1 MHFYKFD
8 GAGNDFVMIDNR
20 DGGITLTAKEIERIC
35 HRRIG
40 VGADGLI
47 LLESPKAAED
57 GDFVMRYY
65 NSDGQSATMCGNG
78 GRCIVA
84 FAHLL
89 GVIGRDTTFRAD
101 DGMHRAEIVVWN
113 DKERYGLVKLGMKEV
128 EADGIRRVLDGWLLN
143 TGVPHYVQRVEDID
157 SVDVKAEGC
166 RLRHHPDLGAE
177 GANVNFIC
185 DAADGSLVVRTYE
198 RGVEDET
205 WSCGTGVT
213 ACAIVSGNHSIRTR
227 GGDFKVEFEPT
238 GNRYEKVNL
247 IGPAAC
253 NFEGCVPAQGD

>member
-1 MHFYKFD
+1 
-8 GAGNDFVMIDNR
+8 MIDNR
-20 DGGITLTAKEIERIC
+20 DRVINLEAKQIERIC

-47 LLESPKAAED
+47 MLESPKSSDD

-65 NSDGQSATMCGNG
+65 NSDGHTATMCGNG

-89 GVIGRDTTFRAD
+89 GVVGKKTTFRAD
-101 DGMHRAEIVVWN
+101 DGLHTAEIVVWN

-128 EADGIRRVLDGWLLN
+128 SADGISRILDGWLLN
-143 TGVPHYVQRVEDID
+143 TGVPHYVQRVEDIESID
-157 SVDVKAEGC
+157 MKAEGS

-185 DAADGSLVVRTYE
+185 DNPDGSLMVRTYE

-213 ACAIVSGNHSIRTR
+213 ACAIVSGNHNIRTR
-227 GGDFKVEFEPT
+227 GGDFKVSFEADGKAYHNVT
-238 GNRYEKVNL
+238 L
-247 IGPAAC
+247 TGPAAC
-253 NFEGCVPAQGD
+253 NFEGTWN

>member
-1 MHFYKFD
+1 MIHFYKFD

-20 DGGITLTAKEIERIC
+20 DGVISLDAKQIERIC

-47 LLESPKAAED
+47 MLESPKSSND

-65 NSDGQSATMCGNG
+65 NSDGHTATMCGNG

-89 GVIGRDTTFRAD
+89 GVVGKKTTFRAD
-101 DGMHRAEIVVWN
+101 DGLHTAEIVVWN
-113 DKERYGLVKLGMKEV
+113 DNERYGLVKLGMKEV
-128 EADGIRRVLDGWLLN
+128 SADGISHILDGWLLN
-143 TGVPHYVQRVEDID
+143 TGVPHYVQRVEDIESID
-157 SVDVKAEGC
+157 MKAEGS

-185 DAADGSLVVRTYE
+185 DNPDGSLMVRTYE

-213 ACAIVSGNHSIRTR
+213 ACAIVSGNHNIRTR
-227 GGDFKVEFEPT
+227 GGDFTVGFDADGT
-238 GNRYEKVNL
+238 AYRNVTL
-247 IGPAAC
+247 TGPAAC
-253 NFEGCVPAQGD
+253 NFEGTF

>member
-1 MHFYKFD
+1 M
-8 GAGNDFVMIDNR
+8 MIDNR
-20 DGGITLTAKEIERIC
+20 DRVISLDAKQIERIC

-47 LLESPKAAED
+47 MLESPKSSDD

-65 NSDGQSATMCGNG
+65 NSDGHTATMCGNG

-89 GVIGRDTTFRAD
+89 GVVGKKTTFRAD
-101 DGMHRAEIVVWN
+101 DGLHTAEIVVWN

-128 EADGIRRVLDGWLLN
+128 SADGISRILDGWLLN
-143 TGVPHYVQRVEDID
+143 TGVPHYVQRVEDIE
-157 SVDVKAEGC
+157 SIDVKAEGS

-185 DAADGSLVVRTYE
+185 DNPDGSLMVRTYE

-213 ACAIVSGNHSIRTR
+213 ACAIVSGNHNIRTR
-227 GGDFKVEFEPT
+227 GGDFKVGFDADGKAYRNVT
-238 GNRYEKVNL
+238 L
-247 IGPAAC
+247 TGPAAC
-253 NFEGCVPAQGD
+253 NFEGTF